1 MAPPDAL
8 MKGQMAVFG
17 AGERSVYDK
26 VKPVLEASF
35 SNVMYTGGIGTA
47 MIPKVLMTKS
57 PKYSNICPV
66 LTKIIQF
73 QVMSNMLCCV
83 NCLAMGE
90 ILMIGANLSLQ

>member
-1 MAPPDAL
+1 

-47 MIPKVLMTKS
+47 MIPKVLVTKS
-57 PKYSNICPV
+57 
-66 LTKIIQF
+66 
-73 QVMSNMLCCV
+73 
-83 NCLAMGE
+83 
-90 ILMIGANLSLQ
+90 

>member
-1 MAPPDAL
+1 MAHPDAL

-57 PKYSNICPV
+57 
-66 LTKIIQF
+66 
-73 QVMSNMLCCV
+73 
-83 NCLAMGE
+83 
-90 ILMIGANLSLQ
+90 

>member
-1 MAPPDAL
+1 

-47 MIPKVLMTKS
+47 MIPKVFMTKS
-57 PKYSNICPV
+57 
-66 LTKIIQF
+66 
-73 QVMSNMLCCV
+73 
-83 NCLAMGE
+83 
-90 ILMIGANLSLQ
+90 

>member
-1 MAPPDAL
+1 

-47 MIPKVLMTKS
+47 MIPKVLMNKRA
-57 PKYSNICPV
+57 
-66 LTKIIQF
+66 
-73 QVMSNMLCCV
+73 
-83 NCLAMGE
+83 LA
-90 ILMIGANLSLQ
+90 L